1 MQLVITELST
11 GVWVQLEGETSAE
24 MQALEDCGAGGR
36 TERAARLHSGEERLL
51 ALATRLGF
59 PAVVVRG

>member
-11 GVWVQLEGETSAE
+11 GVWVQLEGERSAE

-36 TERAARLHSGEERLL
+36 TERAAGPHSGVERLL
-51 ALATRLGF
+51 ALAPWLGF
-59 PAVVVRG
+59 PAVVVQG